1 MREIVDVQVLIISNK
16 FDFSTDYVVRRLI
29 SKEVPYC
36 RINTDTIQNWNLT
49 FSFRNGPNLIAEN
62 KKLFRINPTSL
73 KSVFFR
79 APSFLRSTPKDLQ
92 GQIRE
97 QWASFYK
104 GLMMFKN
111 ALWVNYPVSTYY
123 AENKICQLTEAHKIG
138 FSIPDSL
145 ATNNSSKIVEK
156 FSSHE
161 KIICKSIDTLMFE
174 ENENEAFCY
183 SKPISL
189 KTIDVSSI
197 NKIPAFYQHYLSP
210 KIDYRVTVV
219 DNDIFAVQ
227 IINNGKGVEG
237 DWRLLKDS
245 VLFVEDS
252 LPKLI
257 KEKCISITRN
267 LGLKFGAI
275 DLAYHNDQF
284 YFIEINPTGEWGWLV
299 EAANQPI
306 HISIVKLLCGTN

>member
-1 MREIVDVQVLIISNK
+1 
-16 FDFSTDYVVRRLI
+16 
-29 SKEVPYC
+29 
-36 RINTDTIQNWNLT
+36 
-49 FSFRNGPNLIAEN
+49 
-62 KKLFRINPTSL
+62 
-73 KSVFFR
+73 
-79 APSFLRSTPKDLQ
+79 
-92 GQIRE
+92 
-97 QWASFYK
+97 
-104 GLMMFKN
+104 MFKN